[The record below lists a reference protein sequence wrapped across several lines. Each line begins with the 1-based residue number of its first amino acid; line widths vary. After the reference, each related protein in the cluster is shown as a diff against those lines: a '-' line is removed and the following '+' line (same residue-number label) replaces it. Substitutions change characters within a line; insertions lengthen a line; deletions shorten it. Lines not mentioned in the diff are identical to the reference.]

1 MQTAAEIAADLT
13 ALYAARSSLAK
24 GERVDEVWRDG
35 RRLTFGKVSLKDM
48 NDLIAQREEDL
59 SKAQATEAGTP
70 SRRAIGTY
78 F

>member
-1 MQTAAEIAADLT
+1 MQTAADITAELT
-13 ALYAARSSLAK
+13 ELYAARAKLAK

-35 RRLTFGKVSLKDM
+35 RRLTFGKVTLDSL
-48 NDLIAQREEDL
+48 NALIQQREADL
-59 SKAQATEAGTP
+59 SRAEASEAGTP

>member
-13 ALYAARSSLAK
+13 ALYAARTSLAN

-35 RRLTFGKVSLKDM
+35 RRLTFGKVTLKDL
-48 NDLIAQREEDL
+48 NDLISQREGDL
-59 SKAQATEAGTP
+59 AKAQAVEAGAP

>member
-13 ALYAARSSLAK
+13 ALYAARTSLAK

-35 RRLTFGKVSLKDM
+35 RRLTFGKVTLKDL
-48 NDLIAQREEDL
+48 NNLISQRESDL
-59 SKAQATEAGTP
+59 AKAQAVEAGAP

>member
-13 ALYAARSSLAK
+13 ALYMARTSLAK

-35 RRLTFGKVSLKDM
+35 RRLTFGKVTMKDL
-48 NDLIAQREEDL
+48 NDLIAQREGDL
-59 SKAQATEAGTP
+59 AKAQASEAGAP
-70 SRRAIGTY
+70 ARRAIGTY